1 MCSIAQ
7 VLSLMD
13 TVKTQP
19 GKALSRTS
27 QYKRLSK
34 DLNTQTTAKV
44 LQAVRALAVTWMQAN
59 GDYSVWEGMPLRTL
73 TMHMAWDTSL
83 SYGQHLVSMGTDK
96 EWIDATMLNALGC
109 VFSVDVAVWQDGVD
123 PLLVGHSTGPADRSG
138 EPALDLI
145 HVAMVN
151 DLHFWGVKR
160 IDVNCTPTVDLTLE
174 HGDWIRL
181 PQVEERKTSKAHGGD
196 AGSAVATGAALQLS
210 HNHMTDAEVDAELK
224 LCTTLVE
231 WGKTPLA
238 NKTTR
243 KQNDSQKNDSQ
254 NTRLATNNDSQKPD
268 SQTKTIRKTRFAT
281 KTIRKQKDSQ
291 QNRLANPDSQNPTRE
306 NPTRNNPDSQKND
319 SRNEPT
325 RNKQNDSR
333 TNDSQHPTRNKLMRK
348 IGIGILARRARIFI
362 PKFRRHILRLIVA

>member
-1 MCSIAQ
+1 MSWILCSIAQ

-44 LQAVRALAVTWMQAN
+44 LQTVRALAVTWMQAN

-160 IDVNCTPTVDLTLE
+160 IDVNCAPTVDLTLE
-174 HGDWIRL
+174 HGDWMRL
-181 PQVEERKTSKAHGGD
+181 PEKVEERKTSKAHGGD

-210 HNHMTDAEVDAELK
+210 HNNMTDDEVDAELK
-224 LCTTLVE
+224 LCKTLVE

-243 KQNDSQKNDSQ
+243 KQNHSQKKRLAKHPTRNKQRLAKTRLANKNDSQ
-254 NTRLATNNDSQKPD
+254 NPIRNKNDSQTKGLATKPTRKPRLAKPDSRKPD
-268 SQTKTIRKTRFAT
+268 SQK
-281 KTIRKQKDSQ
+281 S
-291 QNRLANPDSQNPTRE
+291 RLAKKR
-306 NPTRNNPDSQKND
+306 
-319 SRNEPT
+319 
-325 RNKQNDSR
+325 
-333 TNDSQHPTRNKLMRK
+333 
-348 IGIGILARRARIFI
+348 LA
-362 PKFRRHILRLIVA
+362 K